1 MVRSSAEERFD
12 RVVKEATTVFAA
24 KGYRRTQMADVAA
37 ALGVTAG
44 NLYNY
49 VESKDALFHACLAA
63 ASPARTADPAP
74 KLPLRPPRPAATRRV
89 IGAGLNAILE
99 GSALSRA
106 LERGSPEDIGAE
118 LAEVIGD
125 YYDRTAASRHF
136 QALVERSAADL
147 PELFDAFF
155 VNMRRPALEQL
166 ATYIER
172 RIASGHLRPV
182 PSVKVTARLINEAQ
196 SWFARNRHGDP
207 DTNDVD
213 DALVRET
220 VIDVLSAALIGHA
233 DERRHLHATATRRTP
248 NDRSRAARRSV
259 PDR

>member
-1 MVRSSAEERFD
+1 MIHSYSGLMVRSSAEERLE
-12 RVVKEATTVFAA
+12 RVVSAATSVFAA

-37 ALGVTAG
+37 EVGVSAG

-49 VESKDALFHACLAA
+49 VESKDALFHACLVA
-63 ASPARTADPAP
+63 ASPAKTNGPP
-74 KLPLRPPRPAATRRV
+74 LKLPLRQPPPAATRKV
-89 IGAGLNAILE
+89 IGAGLTAILE

-106 LERGSPEDIGAE
+106 LERGPTEDIVAE

-125 YYDRTAASRHF
+125 YYDRTASSRRF

-155 VNMRRPALEQL
+155 VKMRRPALDQL
-166 ATYIER
+166 ASYIEQ

-182 PSVKVTARLINEAQ
+182 PSVEITARLINEAQ

-207 DTNDVD
+207 DTKDVD
-213 DALVRET
+213 DALVRDT
-220 VIDVLSAALIGHA
+220 VIDVLSAALLT
-233 DERRHLHATATRRTP
+233 DSP
-248 NDRSRAARRSV
+248 
-259 PDR
+259 